1 MAQFTQ
7 PLVTIVAFLSCIVK
21 AQIPPSLVG
30 TWSTKSGKVLTG
42 PGFYNPVNDSFIE
55 PRRTGISYSFTSDG
69 YYEEA
74 YYRAISN
81 PTTPNCPRA
90 ILQFQHGTF
99 ISNSD
104 GSLTL
109 TPFGVDGR
117 QLLSDPCG
125 GSGSKG
131 VASYTRYNQSE
142 SMQKWQ
148 VYSDPYTKLTRLDL
162 YKFDGSPVNPMF
174 LAYSPPQMLP
184 TITMNPTS
192 APSVTGNTKR
202 GSSDEMDLPLNKH
215 AGHIKHRIE
224 QHSLLHWVDLNILW
238 WAGIGMTVF
247 GGAAYLMCNDSVL

>member
-1 MAQFTQ
+1 M
-7 PLVTIVAFLSCIVK
+7 
-21 AQIPPSLVG
+21 
-30 TWSTKSGKVLTG
+30 
-42 PGFYNPVNDSFIE
+42 NDSFIE

-81 PTTPNCPRA
+81 RLSQKKSKTAKLCLPWIATTPSCPRA

-99 ISNSD
+99 ISNPD

-125 GSGSKG
+125 GSSSKG

-142 SMQKWQ
+142 SMQVCSLYPISCADIIWPFQKWQ

-162 YKFDGSPVNPMF
+162 YKFDGSPINPMF

-192 APSVTGNTKR
+192 TPSATGNTKR
-202 GSSDEMDLPLNKH
+202 GSSDEMDLLLNKH
-215 AGHIKHRIE
+215 AGHKKHRIK
-224 QHSLLHWVDLNILW
+224 QHSFLHWVDLKMLW
-238 WAGIGMTVF
+238 WAGIGMIVF
-247 GGAAYLMCNDSVL
+247 GGAAYLM